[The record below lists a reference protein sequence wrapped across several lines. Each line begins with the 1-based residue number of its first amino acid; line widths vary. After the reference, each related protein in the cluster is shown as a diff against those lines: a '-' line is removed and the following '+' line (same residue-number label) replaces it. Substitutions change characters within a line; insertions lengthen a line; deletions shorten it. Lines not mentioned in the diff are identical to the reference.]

1 MATIPN
7 SLSFNIRESEQQTLV
22 CPEDRFLEN
31 ASLGVFYATPD
42 GRYLKANQTLAK
54 IYRYHSPQE
63 LISTVRHLGNQLYVN
78 PDRYLLMMQMLEE
91 KQVVH
96 NFVSEINC
104 FDGTTVWVSEN
115 AQAFCDRT
123 TGKLLSYQGTV
134 TEIEPPQKSEKSIFP
149 ACELQPITTEMLSM
163 ACHEF
168 RSSLTVIA
176 ATNDLLKLH
185 GQKMTK
191 AQRHKYFQKITDT
204 VKNTADLIEGFLA
217 IGKADFSHQLEPVW
231 VNFPNFCQEVW
242 QDVQQITGSSHQF
255 IFTNH
260 WGSKAIVADPAC
272 LRQILVNLLLNAV
285 KYAPNTSTICCEF
298 SGDDRQVIFSITDRG
313 IGIPADDM
321 ETLFQPFHRAKNTG
335 KTAGT
340 GLGLVIVKRAVE
352 LHGGEICL
360 ESEVGVGT
368 TFTVKLPR
376 LIPTI
381 DPKSHSSCHI

>member
-7 SLSFNIRESEQQTLV
+7 SLSFNSRESEQQTLV

-91 KQVVH
+91 KQVVN

-134 TEIEPPQKSEKSIFP
+134 TEIEPPQKSERSLFP
-149 ACELQPITTEMLSM
+149 ACELQPVTTEMLSM

-217 IGKADFSHQLEPVW
+217 ISKADFSHQLEPIW

-260 WGSKAIVADPAC
+260 WGIKAIVAEPVC

-285 KYAPNTSTICCEF
+285 KYAPDTSTICCEF
-298 SGDDRQVIFSITDRG
+298 SGDDRQVFLASPIAALAFPLKIWK
-313 IGIPADDM
+313 PYFN
-321 ETLFQPFHRAKNTG
+321 LF
-335 KTAGT
+335 T
-340 GLGLVIVKRAVE
+340 GLKIRG
-352 LHGGEICL
+352 
-360 ESEVGVGT
+360 
-368 TFTVKLPR
+368 KLPE
-376 LIPTI
+376 LAWV
-381 DPKSHSSCHI
+381 